1 MHDPAHDYLHHCREG
16 ARASPGQELRLLLD
30 LGVGFEPN
38 QFASAKM
45 WAEFFPVARV
55 VAVDI
60 REGLQAPSDGIL
72 LEQVD
77 LSRMENL
84 LRLARDYRPT
94 VVVEDASHAWAHQML
109 SFFYLF
115 PSLEPGGVYVWEDL
129 HTGGP
134 TMQETFSQGYPF
146 SPADLM
152 TVLVQKMLLRDEP
165 EADRGQRALRSI
177 TEASAELEQELV
189 GAFGPLVDAT
199 MRLVDSLTVVPRS
212 VIFHRRNG

>member
-1 MHDPAHDYLHHCREG
+1 MISGSVTTPTRRPTGCAPTVCTTRHMTSYATTRRRSAISG
-16 ARASPGQELRLLLD
+16 ASASALLLD

-45 WAEFFPVARV
+45 WAEFFPGARV

-60 REGLQAPSDGIL
+60 QDGLQPPNDHIL
-72 LEQVD
+72 FEQVGTS
-77 LSRMENL
+77 SRSENL
-84 LRLARDYRPT
+84 LRLARGARPT
-94 VVVEDASHAWAHQML
+94 VVVEDASHVWAHQML

-134 TMQETFSQGYPF
+134 TMQSTFSQGYPF

-152 TVLVQKMLLRDEP
+152 TVLVQKMLLRDGP
-165 EADRGQRALRSI
+165 EADCRAHR
-177 TEASAELEQELV
+177 
-189 GAFGPLVDAT
+189 FGL
-199 MRLVDSLTVVPRS
+199 
-212 VIFHRRNG
+212 